1 MLQIKMEI
9 PEWLI
14 ERQTP
19 AQLAV
24 RQPKEGFAD
33 KTLRHVL
40 SFIKGTLFN
49 EGISSKKG
57 FMQHIEPRVK
67 ALSLIGLIVVLSFL
81 KDARAISL
89 FLVLSI
95 ILYLCSRIPI
105 MLYLKKLM
113 PVVLVTI
120 FISLPAALNL
130 IVKGDAVFTLFSL
143 SRDYTIGPW
152 YIQKEIAL
160 TRQGI
165 HSVLMLNL
173 RVLTSI
179 SLAMLIALTTKPES
193 MVKAIS
199 SLLPGPFNLIVS
211 ISYRYIFF
219 LLKRVEQSIMALKS
233 RSLGRIST
241 KGQQRWVASRMGFL
255 FSLSYRLS
263 EDLYKAMEARGYKGE
278 TKVID
283 IFRITAMDIIWSV
296 FCIIFSAVILWKFS
310 S

>member
-1 MLQIKMEI
+1 
-9 PEWLI
+9 
-14 ERQTP
+14 
-19 AQLAV
+19 
-24 RQPKEGFAD
+24 
-33 KTLRHVL
+33 
-40 SFIKGTLFN
+40 
-49 EGISSKKG
+49 
-57 FMQHIEPRVK
+57 
-67 ALSLIGLIVVLSFL
+67 
-81 KDARAISL
+81 
-89 FLVLSI
+89 
-95 ILYLCSRIPI
+95 
-105 MLYLKKLM
+105 MLYIKKLM
-113 PVVLVTI
+113 PVVLFTM

-152 YIQKEIAL
+152 YIQKEIAI

-193 MVKAIS
+193 MVKTIS
-199 SLLPGPFNLIVS
+199 SLLPGPFKLIVS

-219 LLKRVEQSIMALKS
+219 LLKRVEQSIMAFKS

-278 TKVID
+278 TNVLD
-283 IFRITAMDIIWSV
+283 MFRITTIDIIWSV